1 MIRRQL
7 TVRATEKLAQS
18 YQNDLATPAGDG
30 AKKPAASTP
39 TRETDTHIRAIEN
52 RLREL
57 FATHV
62 SIQHSAKKGK
72 IELEYYGN
80 DDLQRILEPAGRG
93 RDVRKWR
100 VDG

>member
-1 MIRRQL
+1 
-7 TVRATEKLAQS
+7 KLAQS
-18 YQNDLATPAGDG
+18 FLNDPVGAVGD
-30 AKKPAASTP
+30 AKKSSSTPAAS
-39 TRETDTHIRAIEN
+39 RETATHIRAIEN

-80 DDLQRILEPAGRG
+80 DDLQRILELLGA
-93 RDVRKWR
+93 DEA
-100 VDG
+100 